1 MKSVYEIEEKI
12 QELDEI
18 ASRCYR
24 DGDWENGNH
33 FSIQATI
40 LKWALEDSE
49 KKTTIE
55 IKNLASLPGSN
66 T

>member
-1 MKSVYEIEEKI
+1 MKALFEIEERAK
-12 QELDEI
+12 ELDEL

-24 DGDWENGNH
+24 DGDWENGNYYGG
-33 FSIQATI
+33 QAMI

-55 IKNLASLPGSN
+55 IDYKNY
-66 T
+66 